1 MTLVSIITP
10 SFNQAAYLEQT
21 ILSVLEQDHPRIE
34 YMVVDGASTD
44 NVELSGSLKKN
55 WNGGFQKDN
64 GQADAINK
72 GFARGTGEVIAWL
85 NSDDYYLAAL

>member
-44 NVELSGSLKKN
+44 NSVELSGSLKKN

-72 GFARGTGEVIAWL
+72 GLRAGQAKSLRG
-85 NSDDYYLAAL
+85 